1 MEYLIL
7 IPLKKAY
14 DIDLVKYLKVAITT
28 QYSNV
33 DEKTKESLETLNRMR
48 NNVTNKTMDTRQEH
62 SLETLEKYVS
72 SFECFLC
79 NVNIYFLQVLRP
91 NLLAALEASTS

>member
-14 DIDLVKYLKVAITT
+14 DVDLVKHLKVAITA

-48 NNVTNKTMDTRQEH
+48 NNVTNKTVDTRQEH
-62 SLETLEKYVS
+62 SLDTLEK
-72 SFECFLC
+72 
-79 NVNIYFLQVLRP
+79 
-91 NLLAALEASTS
+91 

>member
-14 DIDLVKYLKVAITT
+14 DVDLVKYLKVAITS
-28 QYSNV
+28 QYSSV

-48 NNVTNKTMDTRQEH
+48 NNVTSKTIDTRQEH
-62 SLETLEKYVS
+62 SLDTLGK
-72 SFECFLC
+72 
-79 NVNIYFLQVLRP
+79 
-91 NLLAALEASTS
+91 

>member
-72 SFECFLC
+72 SFECFFVQC
-79 NVNIYFLQVLRP
+79 
-91 NLLAALEASTS
+91 